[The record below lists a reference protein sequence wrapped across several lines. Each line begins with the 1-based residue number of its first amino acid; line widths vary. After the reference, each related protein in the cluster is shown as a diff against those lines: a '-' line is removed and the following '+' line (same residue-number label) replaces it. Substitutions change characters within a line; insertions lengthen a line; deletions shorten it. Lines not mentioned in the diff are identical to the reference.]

1 MIPWLPYLEQRWQ
14 GGCTNATQLW
24 REIVARGFNGGR
36 GLVARWA
43 ARQRELLPAPSRH
56 HRRQPDS
63 VMPPL
68 VRLTNPPAW
77 SAQRASWLLMKDQ
90 EQMDEIEQR
99 VLARMVKTDLQVATA
114 RSLAERFVAM
124 VRCREESN
132 LRQWLAEAMDSG
144 VRALIRF
151 ANGIH
156 RDVAAVANALSLPW
170 SNGPVEGQ
178 VNRLKFVKRMMYGRA
193 NFDLL
198 RKRVLLQDQY
208 LAG

>member
-1 MIPWLPYLEQRWQ
+1 
-14 GGCTNATQLW
+14 
-24 REIVARGFNGGR
+24 
-36 GLVARWA
+36 
-43 ARQRELLPAPSRH
+43 
-56 HRRQPDS
+56 
-63 VMPPL
+63 
-68 VRLTNPPAW
+68 
-77 SAQRASWLLMKDQ
+77 MKDQ

-170 SNGPVEGQ
+170 SNGPVEGH
-178 VNRLKFVKRMMYGRA
+178 VNRLKFIKRMMYGRA

-198 RKRVLLQDQY
+198 RKRVLLQHRYQV
-208 LAG
+208 G